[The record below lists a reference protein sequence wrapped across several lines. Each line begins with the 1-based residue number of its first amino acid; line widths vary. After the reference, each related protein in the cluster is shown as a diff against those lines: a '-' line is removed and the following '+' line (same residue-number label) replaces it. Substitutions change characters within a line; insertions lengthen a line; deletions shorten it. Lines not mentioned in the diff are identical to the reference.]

1 MTDETRA
8 RFIAAIAKQV
18 AAERVVEVHIF
29 PAIRQG
35 GVESG
40 VAVIAVEREG
50 VELAAVANEIVAV
63 AEEEFVEVVMQE
75 VVMQEV
81 VMQEVVLEEVV
92 LEEVVLEEVVLEEVV
107 LEEVVLEEVVMQEV
121 EIPEEVQAALD
132 PDSPYA
138 DAAAADVSQAE
149 SEPAESEPVESEQA
163 ESEPVESEPV
173 DIAPVVKARASR
185 YTVYSAFYRHTL
197 KGLERGKWEV
207 SVTEEA
213 DAPLLTIDAVVRGV
227 ERRSGDAD
235 DTIRLSG
242 DEFRA
247 ALPALVAQSA

>member
-50 VELAAVANEIVAV
+50 VELAPVPDEIVAV
-63 AEEEFVEVVMQE
+63 QDEAFVEVVMEEVVLEDVVLQE
-75 VVMQEV
+75 VVVQEV
-81 VMQEVVLEEVV
+81 VMQEVVLQEVV
-92 LEEVVLEEVVLEEVV
+92 LHEA
-107 LEEVVLEEVVMQEV
+107 

-138 DAAAADVSQAE
+138 DDVLSDASPVE
-149 SEPAESEPVESEQA
+149 HEPAENEPA
-163 ESEPVESEPV
+163 ESEPV

-247 ALPALVAQSA
+247 ALPALAALSA